1 MTKQD
6 EIIKE
11 SEMQIL
17 RPFGPSVGKIK
28 IPQKLIET
36 LNNYADKIIDDEK
49 KSRELDWGKNL
60 AGNVRQE
67 FKLEEDFVKKS
78 GWLDFLA
85 QAVQNWI
92 KNSQNQKITSFHVMN
107 SWIIRQFKNEYNPIH
122 WHSGH
127 VSGVGYLKVPENLG
141 KSSQEIKGD
150 NTNGC
155 LELIHGSRM
164 FLSQSKLTIKPEVGI
179 FYLFPNYLM
188 HSVYPFIDSDEERR
202 SISFNAKV
210 DEGIFNVY
218 TS

>member
-1 MTKQD
+1 
-6 EIIKE
+6 
-11 SEMQIL
+11 
-17 RPFGPSVGKIK
+17 
-28 IPQKLIET
+28 
-36 LNNYADKIIDDEK
+36 
-49 KSRELDWGKNL
+49 
-60 AGNVRQE
+60 
-67 FKLEEDFVKKS
+67 
-78 GWLDFLA
+78 
-85 QAVQNWI
+85 
-92 KNSQNQKITSFHVMN
+92 MN

-218 TS
+218 MS